1 MAAILAKQPGAW
13 DMLFDRYGTYVERL
27 IVRVVGFDTEV
38 PDLINEVFARALEGV
53 DHLKD
58 PSSLKAWLGSIAI
71 FTSRVWIRNRGSR
84 RRWMHLFSPHEM
96 PDVPAAIAP
105 PEVSQTLQRIY
116 AVLQELGTDERIAFT
131 LRYIEGMEL
140 HEIAENTG
148 VSLSTVKRRLSRAD
162 NIFLKRASR
171 DSLLSE
177 RLAESARWGS
187 K

>member
-1 MAAILAKQPGAW
+1 
-13 DMLFDRYGTYVERL
+13 
-27 IVRVVGFDTEV
+27 
-38 PDLINEVFARALEGV
+38 
-53 DHLKD
+53 
-58 PSSLKAWLGSIAI
+58 
-71 FTSRVWIRNRGSR
+71 
-84 RRWMHLFSPHEM
+84 
-96 PDVPAAIAP
+96 
-105 PEVSQTLQRIY
+105 VSQTLQRIY